1 MAFTGCTAASIHRR
15 DPTTDRHGG
24 FDLLR
29 FRPGPVHP
37 SLGDLVVP
45 SSLRSTISIPNLVRT
60 PDRHSPLQPRTPELK
75 RSASLSLPVAWITGA
90 RHRARREQSGSEEL
104 LTSRVNTSPLV
115 DCGRTADPYRA
126 RHLLFDDGIKRVIA
140 RPGSLLRGFIQKRVK
155 MQFML
160 LFSRQGKLRLQ
171 KWYVPLSD
179 TQKKKISR
187 EVIQMVLARKPKMCS
202 FLEWRDLKIVY
213 KRYASLY
220 FCCAV
225 EDQENELITLE
236 IIHRYVE
243 LLDKYF
249 GSVCEL
255 DIIFNF
261 EKAYYILD
269 EFILGGE
276 AQETSKK
283 IVLKAIEQAD
293 MLQEEAEAPRSVLEE
308 IGLT

>member
-1 MAFTGCTAASIHRR
+1 M
-15 DPTTDRHGG
+15 
-24 FDLLR
+24 
-29 FRPGPVHP
+29 
-37 SLGDLVVP
+37 
-45 SSLRSTISIPNLVRT
+45 
-60 PDRHSPLQPRTPELK
+60 
-75 RSASLSLPVAWITGA
+75 
-90 RHRARREQSGSEEL
+90 
-104 LTSRVNTSPLV
+104 
-115 DCGRTADPYRA
+115 
-126 RHLLFDDGIKRVIA
+126 
-140 RPGSLLRGFIQKRVK
+140 

-179 TQKKKISR
+179 KEKKKITR
-187 EVIQMVLARKPKMCS
+187 ELVQTVLARKPKMCS

-220 FCCAV
+220 FCCAI
-225 EDQENELITLE
+225 EDQDNELITLE

-261 EKAYYILD
+261 EKAYFILD
-269 EFILGGE
+269 EFLLGGE

-283 IVLKAIEQAD
+283 NVLKAIEQAD
-293 MLQEEAEAPRSVLEE
+293 LLQENIDFQMRLFAGVMVPNMASESS
-308 IGLT
+308 GLFKN

>member
-1 MAFTGCTAASIHRR
+1 MVEVR
-15 DPTTDRHGG
+15 
-24 FDLLR
+24 LLI
-29 FRPGPVHP
+29 
-37 SLGDLVVP
+37 
-45 SSLRSTISIPNLVRT
+45 SS
-60 PDRHSPLQPRTPELK
+60 D
-75 RSASLSLPVAWITGA
+75 G
-90 RHRARREQSGSEEL
+90 
-104 LTSRVNTSPLV
+104 NTV
-115 DCGRTADPYRA
+115 Q
-126 RHLLFDDGIKRVIA
+126 LFM
-140 RPGSLLRGFIQKRVK
+140 

-179 TQKKKISR
+179 KEKKKITR
-187 EVIQMVLARKPKMCS
+187 ELVQTVLARKPKMCS

-220 FCCAV
+220 FCCAI
-225 EDQENELITLE
+225 EDQDNELITLE

-261 EKAYYILD
+261 EKAYFILD
-269 EFILGGE
+269 EFLLGGE

-283 IVLKAIEQAD
+283 NVLKAIEQAD
-293 MLQEEAEAPRSVLEE
+293 LLQENIDFQMRLFAGRQRCRDPSQRAGGNWTHINTFSIIIIIL
-308 IGLT
+308 IITL